1 MKLDSHMCDSVDD
14 EIDSIIVE
22 TRRVMNQI
30 NKLYKENK
38 NEELKRYCLEHSAII
53 QFILKCDTP
62 QHKKEKLAFHQLVSS
77 YM

>member
-1 MKLDSHMCDSVDD
+1 MKLASHMCDSVDD

-30 NKLYKENK
+30 NKLYKEN
-38 NEELKRYCLEHSAII
+38 NTEELKRYCLKNTTII
-53 QFILKCDTP
+53 HFILNCNTS
-62 QHKKEKLAFHQLVSS
+62 QHQKEKLAFQQLVSS